1 MIRPPPA
8 WALSALGTALLAVA
22 PGVGAAEAPVV
33 ALPQQV
39 RAALEPLGEGT
50 VGEALPA
57 APIVEPSRLRHLE
70 PGTWRYRV
78 LAGADRGH
86 EQTVRVERV
95 AADGPDAAWR
105 VVTGG
110 EEIQQLR
117 VTTEHEVVKLSQTD
131 LQSDRIVVYRPGLV
145 LDPGMRVGQS
155 KTVKCGLATHK
166 AKRPGDVEYD
176 GELDY
181 TVGYIGMYRVATPAG
196 HFDARLLEHRY
207 SMEIGPA
214 KASHH
219 SYGFYADGVGN
230 VAEVSEESVKALL
243 VYRRSSSA
251 ARVLLSAPAN

>member
-1 MIRPPPA
+1 V
-8 WALSALGTALLAVA
+8 LGALLLAAA
-22 PGVGAAEAPVV
+22 PGVWAAEAPVV
-33 ALPQQV
+33 PLAQEV

-50 VGEALPA
+50 LGEALPA

-86 EQTVRVERV
+86 VQTVRVERV
-95 AADGPDAAWR
+95 AADAPDAAWR
-105 VVTGG
+105 VVSGGG
-110 EEIQQLR
+110 EIQELR

-155 KTVKCGLATHK
+155 KTVKRRLSTHK
-166 AKRPGDVEYD
+166 AKRPDEVEYD
-176 GELDY
+176 GELEY
-181 TVGYIGMYRVATPAG
+181 TVGYIGMYRVTTPAG
-196 HFDARLLEHRY
+196 RFDARLLEHHY
-207 SMEIGPA
+207 SMKIGPA
-214 KASHH
+214 TATHH

-230 VAEVSEESVKALL
+230 VADVSEESVKALL

-251 ARVLLSAPAN
+251 AKVLLSAPAD